1 MEQVLKQKEAKFF
14 LKINVLILNS
24 CVHLLL
30 KYIVWIHCNLDL
42 NILHVYNKFFYKI
55 LHLVDLENV
64 RHTPCYT
71 SFLQRIQAKAR

>member
-55 LHLVDLENV
+55 LHLVDL
-64 RHTPCYT
+64 
-71 SFLQRIQAKAR
+71 A